1 MFLRRPPGPPQN
13 GGSSEGLGTPLVYAA
28 SWWNAAEARQ
38 YLQRREQPIWVSLQG
53 TELRRD
59 IQRVCYG
66 NSRFLEQ

>member
-1 MFLRRPPGPPQN
+1 M
-13 GGSSEGLGTPLVYAA
+13 YAA

-53 TELRRD
+53 TELQRD